1 MSFTFFSTTTGLTG
15 LIVAATA
22 IIPHPFAQV
31 QAQSA
36 TSNASH
42 SQVLAQSTGSYRP
55 VGCRITQDQIGI
67 YQEPNVTEAALG
79 VVGKDVTITL
89 GTGSGNGWARIVAPQ
104 TGWVQ
109 AKFLRGDGATPCP
122 EGQVPVAPAPP
133 DAASNT
139 GTTPGSST
147 SPAVTPTATAQ
158 VSRAVCAVLPEG
170 GLIVRDRPNLLD
182 SRVIGSIRPGNYT
195 FQFTRDRKEIGE
207 PKRQWAYITAPAKGW
222 VSTGI
227 VGGGSNLSGEGCS

>member
-1 MSFTFFSTTTGLTG
+1 MGFTLFSTATGLTG

-22 IIPHPFAQV
+22 ITPHPFAQV
-31 QAQSA
+31 QALEVPVA
-36 TSNASH
+36 APKA
-42 SQVLAQSTGSYRP
+42 LAQATGSYRP
-55 VGCRITQDQIGI
+55 VGCRITRDQIGV

-79 VVGKDVTITL
+79 VLAEEITVTL
-89 GTGSGNGWARIVAPQ
+89 GTGSGNGWARIVDPK

-122 EGQVPVAPAPP
+122 ASQAPVAPTPPSTISSSETAPGGSTSSP
-133 DAASNT
+133 
-139 GTTPGSST
+139 TTPG
-147 SPAVTPTATAQ
+147 AVGQ

-170 GLIVRDRPNLLD
+170 GLIVRDQPDLVN

-195 FQFTRDRKEIGE
+195 FQFTSARKEVGE

>member
-1 MSFTFFSTTTGLTG
+1 MGFKLFSSTAGLTG
-15 LIVAATA
+15 LIVAAMA
-22 IIPHPFAQV
+22 IPLHPLNQV
-31 QAQSA
+31 QAQVIPPLDPSA
-36 TSNASH
+36 
-42 SQVLAQSTGSYRP
+42 LAQAGGSYAP
-55 VGCRITQDQIGI
+55 VGCRITRDQIGV

-79 VVGKDVTITL
+79 VLAKDVAITL
-89 GTGSGNGWARIVAPQ
+89 GTGSGNGWARIVAPE

-109 AKFLRGDGATPCP
+109 AKFLRGDGSTPCP
-122 EGQVPVAPAPP
+122 AGQNLGIAAPP
-133 DAASNT
+133 TPSNT
-139 GTTPGSST
+139 ANTGAVAGSSNTPG
-147 SPAVTPTATAQ
+147 P

-170 GLIVRDRPNLLD
+170 GLIVRDQPSLVD

-195 FQFTRDRKEIGE
+195 FQFTRDRKEVGE